1 MIISKEQ
8 LHSFFNQYRKYIS
21 LGLIMSIFFIVSG
34 LFSIEDV
41 TFNTISRT
49 ILTGLATGFL
59 MSFITEFLI
68 KGMINKRYV
77 VDADF
82 IKYLPEEKLLM
93 QTNANHFKGIE
104 AVGGMLFITNL
115 RVIYKSHKVNF
126 QNHEY
131 EASIANIIS
140 YEKCKTFGVIENG
153 ILLGLTNGTKERF
166 VVDNNHLIM
175 ATLNKIK
182 LNIE

>member
-34 LFSIEDV
+34 LLSIEEI

-59 MSFITEFLI
+59 MSFITEFLV
-68 KGMINKRYV
+68 KGIINNRYV

-93 QTNANHFKGIE
+93 QSNANHFKGIE

-126 QNHEY
+126 QNHLFEVN
-131 EASIANIIS
+131 IADIVS

-153 ILLGLTNGTKERF
+153 ILLSLTNGTKERF
-166 VVDNNHLIM
+166 VVDNNHLIISK
-175 ATLNKIK
+175 LNKIK
-182 LNIE
+182 SNIE

>member
-59 MSFITEFLI
+59 MSFITEFLLFNLI
-68 KGMINKRYV
+68 KMKYV
-77 VDADF
+77 VDSSF
-82 IKYLPEEKLLM
+82 IQFKENEKLLM

-126 QNHEY
+126 QNHLFEVN
-131 EASIANIIS
+131 IADIVS